1 MNKNEFL
8 KELKRKLKS
17 LPKSERDD
25 AIRYYEEYFD
35 DAQIE
40 DDTDVLY
47 ELSKPSEI
55 ASQILA
61 EHAVKGVNS
70 KNKSIKNN
78 ISSIWFIL
86 LAIVVS
92 PLAFPLAFPILITI
106 LVSIF
111 VTFILGFV
119 FVVVCMSLIAA
130 GFTVLVDGLT
140 YVFSDLGMALSSLG
154 IGFLIIGFSVLIFTT
169 FVVLIGKLFKCIVK
183 TSSEKINKK

>member
-8 KELKRKLKS
+8 KELKRKLKN

-35 DAQIE
+35 YAQIE

-61 EHAVKGVNS
+61 EHAIKGVDS

-78 ISSIWFIL
+78 ISSIWFII
-86 LAIVVS
+86 LAIAVS

-119 FVVVCMSLIAA
+119 FVVVCMSLITV
-130 GFTVLVDGLT
+130 GFTILIDGFS
-140 YVFSDLGMALSSLG
+140 YAFSDLGMTLSSLG

-169 FVVLIGKLFKCIVK
+169 FVLIVGKLSKFIVK
-183 TSSEKINKK
+183 ISSEKLNRK